1 MTGATLLL
9 SFILGAMFGSFA
21 NVLIHRL
28 PYGESIVA
36 PRSHCP
42 ACFTTIAP
50 WDNVPIL
57 SFLVLR
63 GRCRSCGAPIPVRYL
78 LVEVTMGLLAVAVVA
93 HFGLT
98 LDAFRFGLLA
108 FLLLV
113 VVWTDIEHGIIPN
126 AVTYPGIVLGL
137 ASSALAGVGL
147 SALEA
152 AAGAAAVFLAI
163 SIVSRG
169 GMGGGDVKLAAM
181 MGAFLGGPAI
191 IVALFLAVALGALVG
206 IVLIVLRLRTRKQTI
221 PFGPSL
227 AVGALIAV
235 FAANDL
241 VRWYITWLW

>member
-1 MTGATLLL
+1 
-9 SFILGAMFGSFA
+9 
-21 NVLIHRL
+21 
-28 PYGESIVA
+28 
-36 PRSHCP
+36 
-42 ACFTTIAP
+42 
-50 WDNVPIL
+50 
-57 SFLVLR
+57 
-63 GRCRSCGAPIPVRYL
+63 
-78 LVEVTMGLLAVAVVA
+78 MGLLAVAVVA